1 MHRKLIFCGIDLAGS
16 EKRISGFAIMNK
28 KFEVKTFSLFS
39 DKEIL
44 EKIDKYKPIVIAIDA
59 PLSLPKGRRDINEKN
74 NIHFRKCD
82 LELRKY
88 KIKFF
93 PITLGPMRMLTL
105 RGIKLK
111 NELEKLGYKVIETF
125 PGAFY
130 DIFGIP
136 RKEKDKILNFLKE
149 YVSFENEIKNLH
161 ELDATVCALIAY
173 MHFKGLTEELGDV
186 SEGTLIIPKKYVQI
200 HSI

>member
-1 MHRKLIFCGIDLAGS
+1 
-16 EKRISGFAIMNK
+16 
-28 KFEVKTFSLFS
+28 
-39 DKEIL
+39 
-44 EKIDKYKPIVIAIDA
+44 
-59 PLSLPKGRRDINEKN
+59 
-74 NIHFRKCD
+74 
-82 LELRKY
+82 
-88 KIKFF
+88 
-93 PITLGPMRMLTL
+93 
-105 RGIKLK
+105 
-111 NELEKLGYKVIETF
+111 
-125 PGAFY
+125 